1 MIVKLRASIAL
12 IFLIIGTSAVAQP
25 EIKAQELDN
34 ELVEHR
40 LTLDVDRSLNLK
52 VPKTWKREREAK
64 TPIGNIPTIQF
75 RPEDGKS
82 FSVQF
87 SMIESETKD
96 PSKLI
101 DQLAKSILD
110 QYASQ
115 SVEKD
120 LKLKPLKGASG
131 VGQYLSATDP
141 TPKPGEYKFV
151 TSGIMPAEELIVLF
165 TVLTNDGQQAVVDA
179 ALKSVVKLNFSTKL
193 ELQKNAFAVPN
204 QSWGVEF
211 LAPELNIY
219 QSQSRR
225 DRYQVLA
232 GAGRMNVSIHVEPRP
247 AESDKT
253 HKSCGDFYW
262 RKASRNP
269 MIDTASIKITEAAG
283 YHRVQ
288 YATKKD
294 RRGIPKLTHVNYY
307 LAHEDRWIDVHV
319 SFVEGC
325 TVEDEIWQAIDK
337 SLAIATLKSKTAN

>member
-1 MIVKLRASIAL
+1 MLVKLRASIAL
-12 IFLIIGTSAVAQP
+12 IFFMIGTIAVAKP
-25 EIKAQELDN
+25 EISAQDPDN

-40 LTLDVDRSLNLK
+40 LTLDVDRSLNFS
-52 VPKTWKREREAK
+52 VSKTWIRDREAK
-64 TPIGNIPTIQF
+64 APMGSIPTIQF
-75 RPEDGKS
+75 RPEDGKR

-87 SMIESETKD
+87 SVITSQTKG
-96 PSKLI
+96 PSKLV

-110 QYASQ
+110 EYASQ

-120 LKLKPLKGASG
+120 LKLKPLKGVFG

-141 TPKPGEYKFV
+141 APKPGEYKFV
-151 TSGIMPAEELIVLF
+151 TSGVMPAEELIVLF
-165 TVLTNDGQQAVVDA
+165 TVLTNDDQQAVVDA
-179 ALKSVVKLNFSTKL
+179 ALKSVVKMNFSTKL

-204 QSWGVEF
+204 QSWAVEF
-211 LAPELNIY
+211 LAPDLNIY
-219 QSQSRR
+219 QSQSGR
-225 DRYQVLA
+225 DRYRVLA

-253 HKSCGDFYW
+253 HKSCFENYW
-262 RKASRNP
+262 PKAIRNP
-269 MIDTASIKITEAAG
+269 MIDSDSIKITEAAG
-283 YHRVQ
+283 YYRVQ

-294 RRGIPKLTHVNYY
+294 PRGIPKLTHVNYY

-337 SLAIATLKSKTAN
+337 SLAIAPLKSKTAN